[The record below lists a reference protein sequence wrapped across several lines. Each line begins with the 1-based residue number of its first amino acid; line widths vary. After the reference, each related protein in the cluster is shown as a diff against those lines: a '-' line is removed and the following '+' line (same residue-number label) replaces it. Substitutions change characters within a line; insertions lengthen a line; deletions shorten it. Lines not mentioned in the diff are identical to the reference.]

1 MVQRL
6 ILCAVLQQDAD
17 CTTARERLDGGR
29 RHGLVSPL
37 GLRISMRRR
46 ASVHAARLR
55 SHSSRS
61 MVIGEH

>member
-6 ILCAVLQQDAD
+6 ILCAVLQQDVD
-17 CTTARERLDGGR
+17 CTAAREQLDGGCR
-29 RHGLVSPL
+29 RGLVSPL
-37 GLRISMRRR
+37 RLRLSMRRR
-46 ASVHAARLR
+46 ASVHAARSH